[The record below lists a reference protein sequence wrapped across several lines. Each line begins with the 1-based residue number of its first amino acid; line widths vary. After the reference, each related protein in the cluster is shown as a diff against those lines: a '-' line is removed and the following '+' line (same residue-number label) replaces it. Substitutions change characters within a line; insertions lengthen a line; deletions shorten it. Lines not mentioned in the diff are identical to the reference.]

1 MTIVFDLGAVLI
13 DWNPRFL
20 YRQVFADEQVMEDF
34 LTNVCHG
41 DWNEQ
46 QDAGRPWSEAIAE
59 RSAKFPEYTEEIGL
73 FWSRWTDMLNGP
85 IEGTVEILKE
95 LKEGGQFR
103 LLALTNWSA
112 ETWPYAT
119 ERYDF
124 LNWFDGILVSGQE
137 KMKKPSRAIYDRFC
151 ERFDEEADNLLFID
165 DSARNI
171 AGARAAGWT
180 AIQYTSPE
188 ALRAELKQLG
198 VLN

>member
-124 LNWFDGILVSGQE
+124 LNW
-137 KMKKPSRAIYDRFC
+137 K
-151 ERFDEEADNLLFID
+151 DEPQ
-165 DSARNI
+165 
-171 AGARAAGWT
+171 G
-180 AIQYTSPE
+180 
-188 ALRAELKQLG
+188 
-198 VLN
+198 